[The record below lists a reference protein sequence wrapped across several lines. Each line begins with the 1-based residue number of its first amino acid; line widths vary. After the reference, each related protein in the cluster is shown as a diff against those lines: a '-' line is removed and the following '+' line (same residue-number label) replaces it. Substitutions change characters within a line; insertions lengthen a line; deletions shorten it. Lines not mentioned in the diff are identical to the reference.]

1 MNERQFLRMFPNASR
16 SAIAANTDGAG
27 ANPEL
32 EHAPGD
38 DSLAQNQGQEGD
50 SGRVHIRIVSVRKSL
65 CDPDNLSPKWLLDS
79 LRYCRVIRDDT
90 PAAITLETTQRK
102 TGKGE
107 AEHTVIEIFTAL
119 TEAQ

>member
-1 MNERQFLRMFPNASR
+1 VNERQLLRLFPNASR
-16 SAIAANTDGAG
+16 ATIAANADHTG

-32 EHAPGD
+32 EHAAGD
-38 DSLAQNQGQEGD
+38 GPLATSQGQEED
-50 SGRVHIRIVSVRKSL
+50 SGRVHIRIVSVRKCL

-102 TGKGE
+102 AAKGE
-107 AEHTVIEIFTAL
+107 AEHTVIQIFTQ
-119 TEAQ
+119 EPQ